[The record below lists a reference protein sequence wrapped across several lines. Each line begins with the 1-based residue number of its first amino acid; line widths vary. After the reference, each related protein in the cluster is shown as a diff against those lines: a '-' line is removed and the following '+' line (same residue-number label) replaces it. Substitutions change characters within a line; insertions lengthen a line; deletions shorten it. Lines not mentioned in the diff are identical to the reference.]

1 MRLLPAGAPRLGL
14 GLAALG
20 RPGYITLNRGAD
32 LADRSVEAMRAR
44 AEEVL
49 DAAYAGGVRWFD
61 CARSYGLSEDFVGK
75 WLEKRGHGSDAVAVS
90 SKWGYRYTAGWRV
103 DTGGEPH
110 EVKDHS
116 AAHLRQ
122 QWPESDDLV
131 GSHLRLYQV
140 HSATFDS
147 GILDNVETHEALA
160 ALKRDRGWALGLSV
174 SSPAQGHVVDAAL
187 KIEVDGERLFDAV
200 QATYNVFEQAPGPSL
215 TAAHAQ
221 GCTIIVKEAMANGRV
236 LSNAALL
243 KHAAELDCS
252 PDALALAVVLAQPFE
267 PHVLSG
273 RGDDRPDRVK
283 PGGAARPAE
292 RYGRG
297 PGSSRGASWAER
309 GGDSRGVL
317 GGAPAALRGTARG
330 GVTRRRPRLSRAEI
344 GSGGLRLFGGRV
356 RRSGLFSFSP
366 SGALWPCITAF
377 SHIRARTHYIADP
390 ACCR

>member
-61 CARSYGLSEDFVGK
+61 CARSYGLSEDFVGIVGK
-75 WLEKRGHGSDAVAVS
+75 WLEKRGHSSDAVAVS

-103 DTGGEPH
+103 DTNGEPH

-131 GSHLRLYQV
+131 GTHLRLYQV

-147 GILDNVETHEALA
+147 GILASPETHAALA
-160 ALKRDRGWALGLSV
+160 ELKRDKGWALGLSV
-174 SSPAQGHVVDAAL
+174 SSPAQGAVVDAAL
-187 KIEVDGERLFDAV
+187 KIEVEGERLFDAV

-252 PDALALAVVLAQPFE
+252 PDALALACVLAQPFE
-267 PHVLSG
+267 PAVLSG
-273 RGDDRPDRVK
+273 AVTADQVTANLGALAVADRLREDP
-283 PGGAARPAE
+283 E
-292 RYGRG
+292 LLGRIMG
-297 PGSSRGASWAER
+297 ETRQDSEAYWAER
-309 GGDSRGVL
+309 
-317 GGAPAALRGTARG
+317 AALA
-330 GVTRRRPRLSRAEI
+330 
-344 GSGGLRLFGGRV
+344 
-356 RRSGLFSFSP
+356 
-366 SGALWPCITAF
+366 WN
-377 SHIRARTHYIADP
+377 
-390 ACCR
+390 

>member
-20 RPGYITLNRGAD
+20 RPGYITLNRGTD

-75 WLEKRGHGSDAVAVS
+75 WLEKRGHSNDAVAVS

-131 GSHLRLYQV
+131 GSYLRLYQV

-147 GILDNVETHEALA
+147 GILESAATHEALA
-160 ALKRDRGWALGLSV
+160 ELKRDKGWALGLSV
-174 SSPAQGHVVDAAL
+174 SSPAQGDVVDAAL
-187 KIEVDGERLFDAV
+187 KIKVDGERLFDAV
-200 QATYNVFEQAPGPSL
+200 QATYNIFEQAPGPSL

-252 PDALALAVVLAQPFE
+252 PDALALACVLAQPFE

-273 RGDDRPDRVK
+273 AVTAGQVASNL
-283 PGGAARPAE
+283 GAISVAE
-292 RYGRG
+292 RLKADPELLKRIMGETRQDSEAY
-297 PGSSRGASWAER
+297 WAER
-309 GGDSRGVL
+309 G
-317 GGAPAALRGTARG
+317 ALA
-330 GVTRRRPRLSRAEI
+330 
-344 GSGGLRLFGGRV
+344 
-356 RRSGLFSFSP
+356 
-366 SGALWPCITAF
+366 WN
-377 SHIRARTHYIADP
+377 
-390 ACCR
+390 

>member
-1 MRLLPAGAPRLGL
+1 MPLACSASLVLWVAGAYFSVSRRSGTAPVFRRHHVSNLSGLSTHSQAARCKTPQTIEMRLLPAGAPRLGL

-90 SKWGYRYTAGWRV
+90 SKWGYRYTAGWRRPIRA
-103 DTGGEPH
+103 GEPH

-147 GILDNVETHEALA
+147 GILDNVETRSA
-160 ALKRDRGWALGLSV
+160 RGAQARQGLGARAV
-174 SSPAQGHVVDAAL
+174 GVVAGPGDVVDAAL

-200 QATYNVFEQAPGPSL
+200 QATYNIFEQAPGPSL

-236 LSNAALL
+236 YPTL
-243 KHAAELDCS
+243 H
-252 PDALALAVVLAQPFE
+252 F
-267 PHVLSG
+267 
-273 RGDDRPDRVK
+273 
-283 PGGAARPAE
+283 
-292 RYGRG
+292 
-297 PGSSRGASWAER
+297 
-309 GGDSRGVL
+309 
-317 GGAPAALRGTARG
+317 
-330 GVTRRRPRLSRAEI
+330 
-344 GSGGLRLFGGRV
+344 
-356 RRSGLFSFSP
+356 
-366 SGALWPCITAF
+366 
-377 SHIRARTHYIADP
+377 
-390 ACCR
+390 

>member
-32 LADRSVEAMRAR
+32 IADRSVEAMRAR

-75 WLEKRGHGSDAVAVS
+75 WLEKRGHSSEEVAVS

-103 DTGGEPH
+103 DTAGEPH

-122 QWPESDDLV
+122 QWPESDALV

-147 GILDNVETHEALA
+147 GILESTETHAAHAALA
-160 ALKRDRGWALGLSV
+160 ALKRDKGWALGLSV
-174 SSPAQGHVVDAAL
+174 SSPAQGAVVDAAL

-200 QATYNVFEQAPGPSL
+200 QATYNVFEQAPGSSL

-221 GCTIIVKEAMANGRV
+221 GCVIIVKEAMANGRV

-252 PDALALAVVLAQPFE
+252 PDALALACVLAQPFE
-267 PHVLSG
+267 PRVLSG
-273 RGDDRPDRVK
+273 AVTADQVSSNLGALAIADRLRGDP
-283 PGGAARPAE
+283 E
-292 RYGRG
+292 LLGRIMG
-297 PGSSRGASWAER
+297 ETRQDSEAYWAER
-309 GGDSRGVL
+309 G
-317 GGAPAALRGTARG
+317 ALA
-330 GVTRRRPRLSRAEI
+330 
-344 GSGGLRLFGGRV
+344 
-356 RRSGLFSFSP
+356 
-366 SGALWPCITAF
+366 WN
-377 SHIRARTHYIADP
+377 
-390 ACCR
+390 